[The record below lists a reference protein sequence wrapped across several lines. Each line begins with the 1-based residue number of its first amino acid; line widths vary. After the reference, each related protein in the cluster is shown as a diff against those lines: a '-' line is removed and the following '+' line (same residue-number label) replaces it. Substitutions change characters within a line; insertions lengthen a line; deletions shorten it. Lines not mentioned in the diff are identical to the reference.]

1 MKSLL
6 RLGLIGVAL
15 VGAVAA
21 AYAPLAGYW
30 RMRNQPQY
38 RTAEVSRG
46 EVMAVV
52 NSTGTVKPVLTVQVG
67 SFVSGPILELSVDF
81 NDRVKK
87 GAVMA
92 RIDPLIYKSNV
103 ARDEAVFATREA
115 DVFRAAAL
123 LQLAKNDERRSI
135 ALRATNKDFISDAE
149 MDQFKFNRMSLEAQ
163 LKVAEATVKQAKGSL
178 DNSMANLGYTEIVSP
193 VDGIVIDRK
202 IQPGQT
208 IAAQF
213 QTPELFT
220 IAPEMEKKMH
230 VFASVDEADIGL
242 IRDAQL
248 RKQPVRFTVDAYPDD
263 LFEGEI
269 EQVRISSTTTQN
281 VVTYPVVVAAPNP
294 ELKLLPGMTASLSFL
309 INRKT
314 DVLRISNAALRF
326 YPDIKQVRAEDQQL
340 LDGSLDSTEG
350 TAPGE
355 RTLSAMEKAEAGKSR
370 NRRHVWVEDH
380 GLLKAVEV
388 ITGISDSKNTEVVS
402 ADLKEG
408 DPLVTGIQPPKT
420 N

>member
-1 MKSLL
+1 MSANLRLFQTSAFASRIGRKGRYLMKSLL

-326 YPDIKQVRAEDQQL
+326 YPDIKQVINSCSTGRWIQRRGPRPAKGRSRPWKRPRPANRETAGTF
-340 LDGSLDSTEG
+340 GS
-350 TAPGE
+350 
-355 RTLSAMEKAEAGKSR
+355 R
-370 NRRHVWVEDH
+370 
-380 GLLKAVEV
+380 
-388 ITGISDSKNTEVVS
+388 ITDF
-402 ADLKEG
+402 
-408 DPLVTGIQPPKT
+408 
-420 N
+420 

>member
-1 MKSLL
+1 
-6 RLGLIGVAL
+6 
-15 VGAVAA
+15 
-21 AYAPLAGYW
+21 
-30 RMRNQPQY
+30 
-38 RTAEVSRG
+38 
-46 EVMAVV
+46 
-52 NSTGTVKPVLTVQVG
+52 
-67 SFVSGPILELSVDF
+67 
-81 NDRVKK
+81 
-87 GAVMA
+87 
-92 RIDPLIYKSNV
+92 
-103 ARDEAVFATREA
+103 
-115 DVFRAAAL
+115 
-123 LQLAKNDERRSI
+123 
-135 ALRATNKDFISDAE
+135 
-149 MDQFKFNRMSLEAQ
+149 
-163 LKVAEATVKQAKGSL
+163 
-178 DNSMANLGYTEIVSP
+178 
-193 VDGIVIDRK
+193 
-202 IQPGQT
+202 
-208 IAAQF
+208 
-213 QTPELFT
+213 
-220 IAPEMEKKMH
+220 MH

-388 ITGISDSKNTEVVS
+388 ITWISDSKNTEVVS